1 MQNKKSKVL
10 VVALIISLVAI
21 ISLGSLAWFTAKDDV
36 TNQFNLATNFSI
48 DVYETTAWGEVVK
61 DDSGKTIG
69 QTYSN
74 LMPGDVLHKDPTVV
88 NDGGHDEYV
97 RLKVTMTGYDVWSA
111 AVQPG
116 EDDKVHLETIF
127 SEFNTDWVR
136 FDNPEFSSDGKSV
149 TYTFY
154 LNEVLTPYADT
165 GMTSTLFKGLT
176 IPTSLTSEQAKTM
189 SNTFDIK
196 IEGEAI
202 QTENMGTG
210 VTDKDT
216 VAEQA
221 YEAFALLTPST

>member
-10 VVALIISLVAI
+10 VIALIVGLVAI
-21 ISLGSLAWFTAKDDV
+21 LSVSSLAWFTAKDDV

-48 DVYETTAWGEVVK
+48 DVYETTEWGEIVK
-61 DDSGKTIG
+61 NEDGETIG
-69 QTYSN
+69 QAYTN
-74 LMPGDVLHKDPTVV
+74 LMPGAVLHKDPTVV

-97 RLKVTMTGYDVWSA
+97 RLKVTMTGYDAWSD
-111 AVQPG
+111 AVKPG
-116 EDDKVHLETIF
+116 TDGKVHLETIF

-136 FDNPEFSSDGKSV
+136 FDNPEISSDGKSV

-154 LNEVLTPYADT
+154 LNKVLKPYADT

-189 SNTFDIK
+189 SSTFDIK

-210 VTDKDT
+210 VTSKAT
-216 VAEQA
+216 VAERA

>member
-10 VVALIISLVAI
+10 VIALILSMVAI
-21 ISLGSLAWFTAKDDV
+21 ISIGSLAWFTAKDDV
-36 TNQFNLATNFSI
+36 TNQFNLATDFSI
-48 DVYETTAWGEVVK
+48 DVYETTEWGEVVK
-61 DDSGKTIG
+61 DEGGETIG
-69 QTYSN
+69 QTYTN
-74 LMPGDVLHKDPTVV
+74 LMPGAVLHKDPTVV

-116 EDDKVHLETIF
+116 EDGKVHLETIF

-136 FDNPEFSSDGKSV
+136 FDNPEISSDGKSV

-154 LNEVLTPYADT
+154 FNKVLTPYADT

-176 IPTSLTSEQAKTM
+176 LPTSLTSEQAKTM
-189 SNTFDIK
+189 SNTFSIK

-202 QTENMGTG
+202 QTENMGTD
-210 VTDKDT
+210 VTGKAT

-221 YEAFALLTPST
+221 YEAFALLSN